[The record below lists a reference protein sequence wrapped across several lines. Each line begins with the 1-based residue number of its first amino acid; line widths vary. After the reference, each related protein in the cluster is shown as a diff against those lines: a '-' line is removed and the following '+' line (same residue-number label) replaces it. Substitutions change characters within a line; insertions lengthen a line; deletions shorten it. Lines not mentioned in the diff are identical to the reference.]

1 MSKLFIGTSGW
12 NYPHWQGIFYPQE
25 LSQSKWLEYYTQFF
39 NAVELN
45 VTFYRLVQQKT
56 FRNWYK
62 RTPKDFYFVAKG
74 SRFISHIKKLKG
86 VKESLDIFFD
96 NAKELKEK
104 LAAIL
109 WQFPPSFSCQSFD
122 IRRDPATAGK
132 KDLKRLEVFLK
143 LLRKTKIR
151 QVFEFRNDSWFD
163 KEIYTLLKKYN
174 AGLCIADSN
183 RFPYVKEVT
192 ADFLYLR
199 FHGADS
205 LYSSDYSDRKL
216 KEWAGFARN
225 SKDKDIFAFFNNDA
239 YGYAVKNAL
248 KFRELLEK
256 ERGVALRHN
265 SWRLPVGRDFATEK
279 MSLA

>member
-56 FRNWYK
+56 FQNWYK

-86 VKESLDIFFD
+86 VKESFDIFFD

-109 WQFPPSFSCQSFD
+109 WQFPPSFSRQSFD

-143 LLRKTKIR
+143 LLQKTKIR

-174 AGLCIADSN
+174 ACLCIAHSN
-183 RFPYVKEVT
+183 RFPCVKEVT

-199 FHGADS
+199 FHGGES
-205 LYSSDYSDRKL
+205 LYSSNYSDKEL
-216 KEWAGFARN
+216 KEWVDFAKERKN
-225 SKDKDIFAFFNNDA
+225 KDIFTFFNNDA

-265 SWRLPVGRDFATEK
+265 SWRIRHENRYYRL
-279 MSLA
+279 